1 MTWLRN
7 IVKVWLGIILFLPLV
22 ANAAYE
28 RNVANAA
35 YERNVAK
42 PVNEV
47 VYGKIDS
54 VRYITQQEV
63 VQSKSNGWKT
73 LLGATIGGLVG
84 NQFGGGTGREVATA
98 VGALAGAAVAQNQS
112 NYQYTVEYKLVE
124 LLIKVKG
131 DKLINVIQDVDKNM
145 LFSRGDEVR
154 ILYFDDG
161 VRVDITY

>member
-1 MTWLRN
+1 MTRVRKFL
-7 IVKVWLGIILFLPLV
+7 KVCPWIILFLPLF
-22 ANAAYE
+22 ANAAYQ
-28 RNVANAA
+28 
-35 YERNVAK
+35 RNVAK

-73 LLGATIGGLVG
+73 LLGAIIGGLVG
-84 NQFGGGTGREVATA
+84 NQFGGGTGKEVATA

-161 VRVDITY
+161 VRVDLAY

>member
-1 MTWLRN
+1 MTRVRKFL
-7 IVKVWLGIILFLPLV
+7 KVCPWIILFLPLF
-22 ANAAYE
+22 ANAAYQ
-28 RNVANAA
+28 
-35 YERNVAK
+35 RNVAK

-63 VQSKSNGWKT
+63 VQSKSNGWKN

-84 NQFGGGTGREVATA
+84 NQFGGGTGKEVATA

-161 VRVDITY
+161 VRVDLAY

>member
-1 MTWLRN
+1 MTWSRN
-7 IVKVWLGIILFLPLV
+7 IVKVWLWIILFFPL
-22 ANAAYE
+22 A
-28 RNVANAA
+28 ANAA

-63 VQSKSNGWKT
+63 VQSKNNGWKT

-131 DKLINVIQDVDKNM
+131 DKLINVIQDVDQNM

-161 VRVDITY
+161 VRVDIAY

>member
-7 IVKVWLGIILFLPLV
+7 IVKVWLGIILFLPL
-22 ANAAYE
+22 
-28 RNVANAA
+28 VANAA

-131 DKLINVIQDVDKNM
+131 DKLINIIQDVDKNM

>member
-7 IVKVWLGIILFLPLV
+7 IVKVWLRIILFLPL
-22 ANAAYE
+22 
-28 RNVANAA
+28 VANAA

-124 LLIKVKG
+124 LLIKLKG

>member
-1 MTWLRN
+1 MTWSRN
-7 IVKVWLGIILFLPLV
+7 IVKVWLWIILFFPL
-22 ANAAYE
+22 A
-28 RNVANAA
+28 ANAA

-63 VQSKSNGWKT
+63 VQSKNNGWKT

-84 NQFGGGTGREVATA
+84 NQFGGGSGREVATA

-161 VRVDITY
+161 VRVDIAY

>member
-1 MTWLRN
+1 MMTWSRN
-7 IVKVWLGIILFLPLV
+7 IMKVWLWIILFFPL
-22 ANAAYE
+22 A
-28 RNVANAA
+28 ANAA

-63 VQSKSNGWKT
+63 VQSKNNGWKT

-161 VRVDITY
+161 VRVDIAY

>member
-7 IVKVWLGIILFLPLV
+7 IVKVWLGIILFLPL
-22 ANAAYE
+22 
-28 RNVANAA
+28 VANAA

-98 VGALAGAAVAQNQS
+98 VGALTGAAVAQNQS

>member
-1 MTWLRN
+1 MMTRVRKFL
-7 IVKVWLGIILFLPLV
+7 KVCPWIILFLPLF
-22 ANAAYE
+22 ANAAYQ
-28 RNVANAA
+28 
-35 YERNVAK
+35 RNVAK

-84 NQFGGGTGREVATA
+84 NQFGGGTGKEVATA

-161 VRVDITY
+161 VRVDLVY

>member
-1 MTWLRN
+1 MTRVRKFL
-7 IVKVWLGIILFLPLV
+7 KVCPWIILFLPTF
-22 ANAAYE
+22 ANAAYQ
-28 RNVANAA
+28 
-35 YERNVAK
+35 RNVAK

-84 NQFGGGTGREVATA
+84 NQFGGGSGKEVATA

-161 VRVDITY
+161 VRVDLAY

>member
-1 MTWLRN
+1 MTRVRKFL
-7 IVKVWLGIILFLPLV
+7 KVCPWIILFLPLF
-22 ANAAYE
+22 ANAAYQ
-28 RNVANAA
+28 
-35 YERNVAK
+35 RNVAK

-84 NQFGGGTGREVATA
+84 NQFGGGTGKEVATA

-124 LLIKVKG
+124 LLIKVKD

-161 VRVDITY
+161 VRVDLAY

>member
-7 IVKVWLGIILFLPLV
+7 IVKVWLGIILFLPL
-22 ANAAYE
+22 
-28 RNVANAA
+28 VANAA

-145 LFSRGDEVR
+145 LFSRG
-154 ILYFDDG
+154 
-161 VRVDITY
+161 

>member
-1 MTWLRN
+1 MMTRVRKFL
-7 IVKVWLGIILFLPLV
+7 KVCPWIILFLPIF
-22 ANAAYE
+22 ANAAYQ
-28 RNVANAA
+28 
-35 YERNVAK
+35 RNVAK

-84 NQFGGGTGREVATA
+84 NQFGGGTGKEVATA
-98 VGALAGAAVAQNQS
+98 VGALAGAVVAQNQS

-161 VRVDITY
+161 VRVDLAY

>member
-1 MTWLRN
+1 MMTRVRKFL
-7 IVKVWLGIILFLPLV
+7 KVCPWIILFLPLF
-22 ANAAYE
+22 ANAAYQ
-28 RNVANAA
+28 
-35 YERNVAK
+35 RNVAK

-84 NQFGGGTGREVATA
+84 NQFGGGTGKEVATA

-124 LLIKVKG
+124 LLVKVKG

-161 VRVDITY
+161 VRVDLAY

>member
-1 MTWLRN
+1 MTRVRKFL
-7 IVKVWLGIILFLPLV
+7 KVCPWIILFLPLF
-22 ANAAYE
+22 ANAAYQ
-28 RNVANAA
+28 
-35 YERNVAK
+35 RNVAK

-84 NQFGGGTGREVATA
+84 NQFGGGTGKEVATA

-161 VRVDITY
+161 VRVDLAH

>member
-1 MTWLRN
+1 MTRVRKFL
-7 IVKVWLGIILFLPLV
+7 KVCPWIILFLPLF
-22 ANAAYE
+22 ANAAYQ
-28 RNVANAA
+28 
-35 YERNVAK
+35 RNVAK

-84 NQFGGGTGREVATA
+84 NQFGGGTGKEVATA
-98 VGALAGAAVAQNQS
+98 VGALAGAAFAQNQS

-161 VRVDITY
+161 VRVDLAY

>member
-1 MTWLRN
+1 
-7 IVKVWLGIILFLPLV
+7 
-22 ANAAYE
+22 AAYQ
-28 RNVANAA
+28 
-35 YERNVAK
+35 RNVAK

-84 NQFGGGTGREVATA
+84 NQFGGGTGKEVATA

-161 VRVDITY
+161 VRVDLAY

>member
-1 MTWLRN
+1 MTRVRKFL
-7 IVKVWLGIILFLPLV
+7 KVCPWIILFLPLF
-22 ANAAYE
+22 ANAAYQ
-28 RNVANAA
+28 
-35 YERNVAK
+35 RNVAK

-84 NQFGGGTGREVATA
+84 NQFGGGTGKEVATA

-154 ILYFDDG
+154 ILYFVDG
-161 VRVDITY
+161 VRVDLAY

>member
-1 MTWLRN
+1 MTRVRKFL
-7 IVKVWLGIILFLPLV
+7 KVCPWIILFLPLF
-22 ANAAYE
+22 ANAAYQ
-28 RNVANAA
+28 
-35 YERNVAK
+35 RNVAK

-84 NQFGGGTGREVATA
+84 NQFGGGTGKEVAIA

-131 DKLINVIQDVDKNM
+131 DKLINVIQNVDKNM

-161 VRVDITY
+161 VRVDLAY

>member
-1 MTWLRN
+1 MMTRVRKFL
-7 IVKVWLGIILFLPLV
+7 KVCPWIILFLPLF
-22 ANAAYE
+22 ANAAYQ
-28 RNVANAA
+28 
-35 YERNVAK
+35 RNVAK

-84 NQFGGGTGREVATA
+84 NQFGGGTGKEVATA

-154 ILYFDDG
+154 ILYFDDE
-161 VRVDITY
+161 VRVDLAY

>member
-1 MTWLRN
+1 MMTRVRKFL
-7 IVKVWLGIILFLPLV
+7 KVCPWIILFLPLF
-22 ANAAYE
+22 ANAAYQ
-28 RNVANAA
+28 
-35 YERNVAK
+35 RNVAK

-84 NQFGGGTGREVATA
+84 NQFGGGTGKEVATA
-98 VGALAGAAVAQNQS
+98 VGALAGAVVAQNQS

-131 DKLINVIQDVDKNM
+131 DKLINVIQDVDRNM

-161 VRVDITY
+161 VRVDLAY

>member
-1 MTWLRN
+1 MTWSRN
-7 IVKVWLGIILFLPLV
+7 IVKVWLWIILFFPL
-22 ANAAYE
+22 A
-28 RNVANAA
+28 ANAA

-63 VQSKSNGWKT
+63 VQSKNNGWKT

-131 DKLINVIQDVDKNM
+131 DKLINVIQD
-145 LFSRGDEVR
+145 
-154 ILYFDDG
+154 
-161 VRVDITY
+161 

>member
-1 MTWLRN
+1 MTWSRN
-7 IVKVWLGIILFLPLV
+7 IMKVWLWIILFFPL
-22 ANAAYE
+22 A
-28 RNVANAA
+28 ANAA

-63 VQSKSNGWKT
+63 VQSKNNGWKT

-98 VGALAGAAVAQNQS
+98 VGALAAVAQNQS

-161 VRVDITY
+161 VRVDIAY

>member
-1 MTWLRN
+1 MMTRVRKFL
-7 IVKVWLGIILFLPLV
+7 KVCPWIILFLPLF
-22 ANAAYE
+22 ANAAYQ
-28 RNVANAA
+28 
-35 YERNVAK
+35 RNVAK

-84 NQFGGGTGREVATA
+84 NQFGGGTGKEVATA
-98 VGALAGAAVAQNQS
+98 VGALAGAVVAQNQS

-161 VRVDITY
+161 VRVDLAY

>member
-1 MTWLRN
+1 MMTRVRKFL
-7 IVKVWLGIILFLPLV
+7 KVCPWIILFLPLF
-22 ANAAYE
+22 ANAAYQ
-28 RNVANAA
+28 
-35 YERNVAK
+35 RNVAK

-84 NQFGGGTGREVATA
+84 NQFGGGTGKEVATA
-98 VGALAGAAVAQNQS
+98 VGALAGAVVAQNQS
-112 NYQYTVEYKLVE
+112 NYQYTAEYKLVE

-161 VRVDITY
+161 VRVDLAY

>member
-1 MTWLRN
+1 MNRIRN
-7 IVKVWLGIILFLPLV
+7 FLKVCLWSILFLPLF
-22 ANAAYE
+22 ANAAYQ
-28 RNVANAA
+28 
-35 YERNVAK
+35 RNVAK

-84 NQFGGGTGREVATA
+84 NQFGGGTGKEVATA
-98 VGALAGAAVAQNQS
+98 VGALAGAAVVQNQS

-161 VRVDITY
+161 VRVDLAY

>member
-1 MTWLRN
+1 MTRVRKFL
-7 IVKVWLGIILFLPLV
+7 KVCPWIILFLPLF
-22 ANAAYE
+22 ANAAYQ
-28 RNVANAA
+28 RNV
-35 YERNVAK
+35 EK

-84 NQFGGGTGREVATA
+84 NQFGGGTGKEVATA
-98 VGALAGAAVAQNQS
+98 VGALAGAVVAQNQS

-161 VRVDITY
+161 VRVDLAY